1 MLCILTSESSSIESS
16 GGIEMLEIGDFRDK
30 PESFFNFHTAE
41 LKSDIAGVR
50 AFKASAPSPT
60 APAGKRGNE
69 RASTAL

>member
-1 MLCILTSESSSIESS
+1 
-16 GGIEMLEIGDFRDK
+16 MLEIGDFRDK
-30 PESFFNFHTAE
+30 PEFFFNFHTAE
-41 LKSDIAGVR
+41 LKSDTAGVS